1 MITQITLD
9 NVFSAIKVVDIIGP
23 HVDLKKSGKSYKG
36 KCPFHD
42 ESDASFTVSS
52 ELNIYKCFGCGK
64 AGNGINF
71 LMDYK
76 SYSFPEA
83 IKEVA
88 NYYSIE
94 IIEDDLS
101 DEEQA
106 KQRKNE
112 LFFELYN
119 LSADYFHQNLFK
131 PDNAIAL
138 EYALSRFSMDQ
149 IDQFQIGYSSDDWH
163 ELFSHLL
170 KHSDTNTDLLV
181 ESKLINRHENGRCY
195 DFFRNRLMFP
205 VWNSNNR
212 VISFGG
218 RILPNS
224 EGPKYLNTSNS
235 PIYNKSKALYLHSH
249 AKKTIRETSTFYLVE
264 GYTDAITLH
273 NNGITNAVA
282 PCGTALTGE
291 QIQMLKRDATTAF
304 LVYDSDTAGSNA
316 AFKNASQLIS
326 AGFIVKIVTLPDGK
340 DPDEYFNSTSKN
352 LPTLKSL
359 SKDFLY
365 LKSEILAK
373 SITDPLEVNDAVN
386 YLIKLIACYPKK
398 ATRTTYIEQCAKRL
412 KTTQKKFFDELNFI
426 DANAVASSPELD
438 SLPDGVDVSDY
449 DKYGF
454 YEYNHEYWFRN
465 GNGSK
470 NKYSNFTMK
479 PLFHVISINDTRRIY
494 ELTNFRGLKKTV
506 DFDMQEMVSI
516 TNFKKHIEGAGNY
529 VFYGQEQHMSKLKLK
544 LYDQTRTA
552 YEVPT
557 LGWQQKGFFAWSN
570 GMVDM
575 DGTFTEV
582 DEDGLINFNN
592 EYYFIPAFSKIYID
606 DRSLYI
612 DERKFKY
619 IKSDISLKDWS
630 EKFINV
636 FADNAKLGIAF
647 YIAAIFRDVIL
658 HRFSNFPILNLFGP
672 KGTGKSQMAMSL
684 SCLFGLQQTP
694 FNIHNGTKPGLAE
707 HVQQFVNAFAWI
719 DEYKNNIEY
728 DKIETLKAIY
738 DAIGRNRLNMDKGKK
753 KETTLVNSAVILS
766 GQEMPTADV
775 ALFSRVLFLRFNQT
789 EFSQDEIDNYE
800 DLKNIEK
807 KGLSHLTSQ
816 ILAHRKYFEENFHN
830 VYNDVVRD
838 INSELEDFIIEGRIL
853 KSFCSILAAYKTIAD
868 KLSLNMDYASLRSIA
883 IQSIKTQNSQIT
895 SSNEI
900 SMFWG
905 TVEALFDENEII
917 DNWHFKVDMCSDLN
931 LNTGKHTL
939 AKLTNVLMLKF
950 TTIYKSYATHSR
962 RSGQGVLPNS
972 TLRYYLE
979 NSPHFLGVA
988 RASRFTLK
996 EYSDDK
1002 SKFVEKNQI
1011 TTAYCFD
1018 YDKLGINMIRNTT
1031 SEDSLT
1037 DTALPPHAA
1046 LNNSKDS
1053 NDSMPF

>member
-1 MITQITLD
+1 MISQITID
-9 NVFSAIKVVDIIGP
+9 NVFSAVKAVDLISP
-23 HVDLKKSGKSYKG
+23 HVTLKRSGKNYKG
-36 KCPFHD
+36 KCPFHKEND
-42 ESDASFTVSS
+42 SSFTVSPV
-52 ELNIYKCFGCGK
+52 LNIYTCFGCNK
-64 AGNGINF
+64 SGNAINF
-71 LMDYK
+71 LMDFK
-76 SYSFPEA
+76 NISYPQA
-83 IKEVA
+83 IKEA
-88 NYYSIE
+88 ASHYSIE
-94 IIEDDLS
+94 VIEDTTSQPDKETS
-101 DEEQA
+101 HKRET
-106 KQRKNE
+106 
-112 LFFELYN
+112 FFELYE
-119 LSADYFHQNLFK
+119 SAKDRFHKNLFN
-131 PDNAIAL
+131 PDNALAL
-138 EYALSRFSMDQ
+138 EYALSRFSLEQ
-149 IDQFQIGYSSDDWH
+149 INQYQIGYAVDDWKD
-163 ELFSHLL
+163 LFTHLKNETPADDPTL
-170 KHSDTNTDLLV
+170 A
-181 ESKLINRHENGRCY
+181 ESKLISESNGRY
-195 DFFRNRLMFP
+195 FDHFRNRLMFP
-205 VWNSNNR
+205 IWNSANR

-218 RILPNS
+218 RILPDA
-224 EGPKYLNTSNS
+224 EGPKYLNTQNS
-235 PIYNKSKALYLHSH
+235 LIYNKSKALYLHSH

-282 PCGTALTGE
+282 PCGTALTVE
-291 QIQMLKRDATTAF
+291 QIKMLKRDANTAY
-304 LVYDSDTAGSNA
+304 LVYDGDSAGSNA
-316 AFKNASQLIS
+316 AFTNASQLIS

-340 DPDEYFNSTSKN
+340 DPDEYFNSTSKD

-365 LKSEILAK
+365 LKSEIFAK
-373 SITDPLEVNDAVN
+373 GITDPLEVNVAVK
-386 YLIKLIACYPKK
+386 YLTKLIASYPEK
-398 ATRTTYIEQCAKRL
+398 ATRITYIEQCAKKL
-412 KTTQKKFFDELNFI
+412 KTTKKKFTDELNSI
-426 DANAVASSPELD
+426 DANSIANSAELD
-438 SLPDGVDVSDY
+438 SLPDDVDVSDY

-465 GNGSK
+465 GNGGK
-470 NKYSNFTMK
+470 NKLSNFTMK

-494 ELTNFRGLKKTV
+494 EITNFRGLKKTV
-506 DFDMQEMVSI
+506 DFDMQEMVSLS
-516 TNFKKHIEGAGNY
+516 NFRKHIEGAGNFL
-529 VFYGQEQHMSKLKLK
+529 FYGAEQHMNKLKLK
-544 LYDQTRTA
+544 LYDQTRTCN
-552 YEVPT
+552 EVAT
-557 LGWQQKGFFAWSN
+557 LGWQKEGFFAWSN

-582 DEDGLINFNN
+582 DDNGLVNYNNNNF
-592 EYYFIPAFSKIYID
+592 FIPAFSKIYID

-619 IKSDISLKDWS
+619 IKREISLKDWS

-636 FADNAKLGIAF
+636 FGDNAKLGIAF
-647 YIAAIFRDVIL
+647 YIAALFRDVIL

-789 EFSQDEIDNYE
+789 EFSQQEIDNYE

-807 KGLSHLTSQ
+807 KGLSHLTSN
-816 ILAHRKYFEENFHN
+816 ILGHRKYFEENFYN

-838 INSELEDFIIEGRIL
+838 INAELQDFIIEGRIL

-868 KLSLNMDYASLRSIA
+868 KLSLQMDYASLRSIA
-883 IQSIKTQNSQIT
+883 IQSIKTQNSQIS

-905 TVEALFDENEII
+905 TVEALFDENQII
-917 DNWHFKVDMCSDLN
+917 DRWHFNVKMCDELKINNS
-931 LNTGKHTL
+931 TL
-939 AKLTNVLMLKF
+939 TFPKPINVLMLKF
-950 TTIYKSYATHSR
+950 TTIYKLYATHSR

-979 NSPHFLGVA
+979 NSPHFLGVTK
-988 RASRFTLK
+988 STRFTLK
-996 EYSDDK
+996 EFSADEN
-1002 SKFVEKNQI
+1002 KFVEKNQV
-1011 TTAYCFD
+1011 TSAYCFD
-1018 YDKLGINMIRNTT
+1018 YDKLGINMIRNITA
-1031 SEDSLT
+1031 EDSLT
-1037 DTALPPHAA
+1037 GTSLPPHAA
-1046 LNNSKDS
+1046 LNDSDNSYDS
-1053 NDSMPF
+1053 LPF